1 MDARLRDVNTPIDG
15 VMTDVLRPPPVLMGC
30 SNGECQFQVFAGCNC
45 PSVALKGMYEIR
57 KGDALPRTPLSRN
70 GTAPSG
76 IAAQLGRRL
85 GCNTRHH
92 LRIRVVL
99 FLEEEKARPFLF

>member
-15 VMTDVLRPPPVLMGC
+15 VMTDVLGPPPVLMGC

-57 KGDALPRTPLSRN
+57 KGDALPRTPLQKRHRN
-70 GTAPSG
+70 ITC
-76 IAAQLGRRL
+76 L
-85 GCNTRHH
+85 
-92 LRIRVVL
+92 VL
-99 FLEEEKARPFLF
+99 QGSLEEGWAAIPDTAYA